1 MIGSGYLKE
10 NKEIIQKLREIPAL
24 DFFKDED
31 LQGIL
36 KF

>member
-10 NKEIIQKLREIPAL
+10 NKEIIQKLRKIHAL